1 MASFSSA
8 MATLFTFSSL
18 LLTTHAPPTYANP
31 AVPLLQSPWRVFL
44 LLWPH
49 CSPFQAFY

>member
-1 MASFSSA
+1 

-31 AVPLLQSPWRVFL
+31 AVPLLQSPWRVVL
-44 LLWPH
+44 H
-49 CSPFQAFY
+49 ISSVVIATAIS